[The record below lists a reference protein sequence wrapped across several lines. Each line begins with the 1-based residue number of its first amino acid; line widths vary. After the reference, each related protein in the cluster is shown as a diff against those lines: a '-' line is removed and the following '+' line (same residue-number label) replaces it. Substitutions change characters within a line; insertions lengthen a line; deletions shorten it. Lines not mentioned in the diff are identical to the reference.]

1 MVTDWIYFKGLGG
14 EKAAWTQR
22 ADELTERLV
31 NLTGDVLL
39 SSGYCAYMGPFTADF
54 REEAIID
61 WRNKATEMKIN
72 ISPNFSLTETLG
84 DPVNIRNWRI
94 FGLPADAYST
104 DNAIILNSSRRWP
117 LMIDPQ
123 GRDCEI
129 THVRT

>member
-1 MVTDWIYFKGLGG
+1 
-14 EKAAWTQR
+14 
-22 ADELTERLV
+22 
-31 NLTGDVLL
+31 
-39 SSGYCAYMGPFTADF
+39 MGPFTADF

-72 ISPNFSLTETLG
+72 ISSNFSLTETLG

-123 GRDCEI
+123 GWDRAI
-129 THVRT
+129 KPVPTQTGS

>member
-1 MVTDWIYFKGLGG
+1 
-14 EKAAWTQR
+14 
-22 ADELTERLV
+22 
-31 NLTGDVLL
+31 
-39 SSGYCAYMGPFTADF
+39 MGPFTADF
-54 REEAIID
+54 REEAIIN

-123 GRDCEI
+123 GLGRESLVVPKSYPKTLLQTLSQNLTLKHILIQNWDRYRDPI
-129 THVRT
+129 LRSGK

>member
-1 MVTDWIYFKGLGG
+1 
-14 EKAAWTQR
+14 
-22 ADELTERLV
+22 
-31 NLTGDVLL
+31 
-39 SSGYCAYMGPFTADF
+39 MGPFTADF

-61 WRNKATEMKIN
+61 WRKKATEMKIN

-123 GRDCEI
+123 GSGRQFFHHNFPRPKIRVLSKDSSGLDLTQTTPIGRENS
-129 THVRT
+129 